1 MTCLVSNI
9 TLQNNSHFLTAARG
23 IMGTF
28 LKGRVR
34 LKDKTR
40 KKSKNSNEKSKR
52 GSNSPSATKY
62 TRSQESLNPSMT
74 S

>member
-1 MTCLVSNI
+1 MTCPVSNT
-9 TLQNNSHFLTAARG
+9 TLQNNSHFLTAVRG
-23 IMGTF
+23 IMGIF
-28 LKGRVR
+28 LKDRVR

-52 GSNSPSATKY
+52 GSNSPSATKS
-62 TRSQESLNPSMT
+62 TRSQESLNPSMI